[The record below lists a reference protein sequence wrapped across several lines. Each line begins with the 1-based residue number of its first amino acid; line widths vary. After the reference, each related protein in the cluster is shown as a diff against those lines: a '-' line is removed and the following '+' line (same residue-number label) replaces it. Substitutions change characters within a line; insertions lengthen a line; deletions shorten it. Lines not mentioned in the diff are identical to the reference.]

1 MRAMRPLTETEK
13 AALERIEHLPDN
25 AAIPLKLCALLSGNS
40 DRSWRRN
47 PPVPTFF
54 VSPGKRAANL
64 GLVRK
69 LVRGE
74 LASPNAA

>member
-13 AALERIEHLPDN
+13 AALQRVEQLPDS

-40 DRSWRRN
+40 DRSWRRS

-54 VSPGKRAANL
+54 ISPGKRAANL
-64 GLVRK
+64 GAVRK

-74 LASPNAA
+74 LASSTAA